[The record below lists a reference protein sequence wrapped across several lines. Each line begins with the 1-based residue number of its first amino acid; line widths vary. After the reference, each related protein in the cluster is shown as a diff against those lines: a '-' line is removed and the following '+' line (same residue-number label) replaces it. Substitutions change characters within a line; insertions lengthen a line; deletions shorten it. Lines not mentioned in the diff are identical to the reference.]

1 MKPHRRMR
9 WVLFAAAIALTPAV
23 ASAQPASDG
32 PPLKIGP
39 VELRPRLL
47 FSNIGMDYNVFNEE
61 ANAKR
66 DFTFT
71 AAPDL
76 EVSIHPGRLRL
87 AYTSGSELVYFHKY
101 VSERSV
107 NRTLAARADLDLTIL
122 KPFVAMSSAHTSAR
136 PNSEIDARVRHHP
149 RTYTAGTTLKLASRT
164 SMTFTGRRST
174 ESYDEGF
181 QFRGVE
187 LSRSL
192 DNTTN
197 VYEGAINLELTPFT
211 TVSLVT
217 AQERQ
222 RFDRAPVRNADSLR
236 ITPTVTFSPL
246 GQITGTASVG
256 YRRFDGHD
264 PTLPDFSGLVSTG
277 AIGLLLGGKYKLDT
291 SFTRDVRYSYEEGLP
306 YYVVTGGRGTLAVQT
321 VAALDLRITGGRES
335 MDYRALA
342 GQAAPGIDR
351 VTLYGGGF
359 GYRIAER
366 LRVVV
371 EVEFWRRA
379 SERDNAREYR
389 NKRIVTSLNWGALN
403 Q

>member
-1 MKPHRRMR
+1 MKRQIRMASM
-9 WVLFAAAIALTPAV
+9 LLAAAVALSPARG
-23 ASAQPASDG
+23 SAQSSPDG
-32 PPLKIGP
+32 PTLKMGP
-39 VELRPRLL
+39 FELRPRLRL
-47 FSNIGMDYNVFNEE
+47 SNIGVDYNVFNED
-61 ANAKR
+61 ANPKR

-76 EVSIHPGRLRL
+76 EVSVHPGRLRL

-122 KPFVAMSSAHTSAR
+122 KPFVAMSSAHTTAR
-136 PNSEIDARVRHHP
+136 PNSEIDVRVRHHP
-149 RTYTAGTTLKLASRT
+149 RTYTAGATLRLASRT
-164 SMTFTGRRST
+164 SMTFTGRRAI
-174 ESYDEGF
+174 ESYDDGF

-197 VYEGAINLELTPFT
+197 VYEGAVNLELTPFT

-222 RFDRAPVRNADSLR
+222 RFDRSPVRNSDSLR
-236 ITPTVTFSPL
+236 ITPTVVFNPL
-246 GQITGTASVG
+246 GQITGTASIG

-264 PTLPDFSGLVSTG
+264 AALADFSGLVSSGT
-277 AIGLLLGGKYKLDT
+277 IGLLLGDKYKLET

-306 YYVVTGGRGTLAVQT
+306 YYVVTGGRGTLAMQT
-321 VAALDLRITGGRES
+321 VAALDLRATAGRES
-335 MDYRALA
+335 MDYRALVGGA
-342 GQAAPGIDR
+342 SPGIDR

-366 LRVVV
+366 IRIVV

-379 SERDNAREYR
+379 SDRDQAREYR
-389 NKRIVTSLNWGALN
+389 NRRIVTSLNWGALN
-403 Q
+403 R